1 MNHYEQ
7 GLAAFHARQFLEAQV
22 HFERATNEIKPEEET
37 EYARYLYECAKVLQ
51 PETCWLKLRE
61 LLDKYCKQQNWNE
74 LLRVLENEENIVPEK
89 HREFIYRYRA
99 QAYFISGALE
109 LSRENA
115 IKHVDLLLKKKI
127 YHQLAVY
134 TETYRKWFPYMAY
147 FVFFKIEAHLGL
159 AQYQQTGACIQDLVE
174 MLHRRWGKLEDNQHS
189 SKHKLVE
196 TAYESIQN
204 QEQVTGELVLQGHYL
219 YLHSLLLQHQ
229 ILTKDDWKK
238 VLELLVHEDSWR
250 NLKLALEISLAQNEE
265 EIAQGILKHMKSK
278 KGFSV
283 VKLTKYDPE
292 LKTWAIVKKDENS
305 NSLDVTPVLSLDD
318 IKLEDP
324 EQKELAQVSVPESFV
339 DEVDEQKSIELNAI
353 KQLSMNA
360 PGWESLLDI
369 LVAYKTMGFKRVVAY
384 LILEAEKMDLAPA
397 SFKKKISY
405 MKVVHSLDCNQRYL
419 ALSILEEMLGG
430 ETIELDEYKELK
442 YVQGSIHLSLGE
454 KEKARLSFAEVEK
467 LDPGYRQLKD
477 RMSRLETN

>member
-22 HFERATNEIKPEEET
+22 HFERATNEIKPEDEA
-37 EYARYLYECAKVLQ
+37 EYGRYLFECAKVLK

-61 LLDKYCKQQNWNE
+61 VLEKYSKQQNWNE
-74 LLRVLENEENIVPEK
+74 LLRVLEKEEKVVPEN
-89 HREFIYRYRA
+89 HREFIYRNRA
-99 QAYFISGALE
+99 QAHFISGALE

-159 AQYQQTGACIQDLVE
+159 AQYQQTSACIQDLIE
-174 MLHRRWGKLEDNQHS
+174 MLHRRWGKLEDNQHA

-204 QEQVTGELVLQGHYL
+204 QEQVVGELVLQGHYL
-219 YLHSLLLQHQ
+219 YLHSLLLQQ
-229 ILTKDDWKK
+229 QFLTKDDWKK
-238 VLELLVHEDSWR
+238 VLELLVYEDSWR
-250 NLKLALEISLAQNEE
+250 NLKLALELSLAQKEE
-265 EIAQGILKHMKSK
+265 EIALGILKHMKSK

-283 VKLTKYDPE
+283 VKLTKYDPA
-292 LKTWAIVKKDENS
+292 LKSWAIVKKDESSGSTN
-305 NSLDVTPVLSLDD
+305 LAPVLSLEDLKLDEPTEKSSEQSDQPELLADD
-318 IKLEDP
+318 E
-324 EQKELAQVSVPESFV
+324 
-339 DEVDEQKSIELNAI
+339 DEQKSIELNAI
-353 KQLSMNA
+353 KQLSINV

-369 LVAYKTMGFKRVVAY
+369 LIAYKTLGFKRVVAY
-384 LILEAEKMDLAPA
+384 LILEAEKMDSAPA

-419 ALSILEEMLGG
+419 ALSIIEEMLGG
-430 ETIELDEYKELK
+430 DSLELDEYKELK
-442 YVQGSIHLSLGE
+442 YVQGSIHLTLGE
-454 KEKARLSFAEVEK
+454 NEKARASFAEVLK
-467 LDPGYRQLKD
+467 LDPSYRQLKD
-477 RMSRLETN
+477 RMNRLETN